1 MKMYLD
7 EGEGDGGRGH
17 HVLGR
22 EEREVGDVDAGVDGD
37 DAAEAEE
44 DGARQRAVRVLDLL
58 DHVVEE
64 APARVA
70 VQGIIK

>member
-1 MKMYLD
+1 MFKQKRD
-7 EGEGDGGRGH
+7 NSNENVPR
-17 HVLGR
+17 R
-22 EEREVGDVDAGVDGD
+22 RRRRRRTRPSCPW
-37 DAAEAEE
+37 AAEAEE
-44 DGARQRAVRVLDLL
+44 DGAGQRAVRVLDLL